1 MEFFEPP
8 SAHVTLCHFFL
19 PRHPVLCHSLKS
31 GKLWHETE
39 EDYFYMH
46 GVLTISDYIKGVA
59 VLTYLRTFFYA

>member
-19 PRHPVLCHSLKS
+19 PRHRALYHPLKS
-31 GKLWHETE
+31 GKLLHETE

-46 GVLTISDYIKGVA
+46 EFLTISDYIQGIA
-59 VLTYLRTFFYA
+59 VLAYLCTYFYA